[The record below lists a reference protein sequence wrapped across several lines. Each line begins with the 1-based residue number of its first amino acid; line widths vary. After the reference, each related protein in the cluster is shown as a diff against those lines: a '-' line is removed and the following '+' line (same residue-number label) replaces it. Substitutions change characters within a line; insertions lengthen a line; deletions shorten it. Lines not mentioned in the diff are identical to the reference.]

1 MAGIPDYQTLMLPVL
16 QTFADGKEH
25 STQSTIEAIA
35 NQLNLSQAERE
46 ELLPSGNKTIL
57 NSRVGWA
64 KTYLV
69 KAMLLDSPRR
79 AVFRITERGK
89 QVLAENLIQIDNEF
103 LKRFEQFN
111 TFLKHEANE
120 YTRTNDI
127 IPQELNFISR
137 EDGKEISFSAEP
149 PTHSQTP
156 TERID
161 TVYSEIR
168 SALSQEVLDRV
179 LELTPARF
187 ERLVV
192 ELLVTMGYGGAL
204 PDAGSMTKLSGDEG
218 IDGIIKEDKL
228 GLDMIYLQAK
238 RWKDTTVGKPEIQKF
253 VGALAGQKAQKGV
266 FITTSTFSKG
276 AREYT
281 ANLQQKVVL
290 IDGEQLAE
298 LMIEYNLGVSVAQTY
313 LIKRVDNDY
322 FDENID

>member
-1 MAGIPDYQTLMLPVL
+1 MAGIPDYQTLMLPLL
-16 QTFADGKEH
+16 QLFADGKERKFRSLH
-25 STQSTIEAIA
+25 EELAIQF
-35 NQLNLSQAERE
+35 QLTKQERE
-46 ELLPSGNKTIL
+46 ALLPSRKQPIFVN
-57 NSRVGWA
+57 RVSWA

-69 KAMLLDSPRR
+69 KALLIEQVRR
-79 AVFRITERGK
+79 GYFTLTERGK
-89 QVLAENLIQIDNEF
+89 TVLASKPENINNKFLRQFPEF
-103 LKRFEQFN
+103 VAFEVRSNRGEIEKRDTSESI
-111 TFLKHEANE
+111 A
-120 YTRTNDI
+120 
-127 IPQELNFISR
+127 
-137 EDGKEISFSAEP
+137 SAIE
-149 PTHSQTP
+149 TP
-156 TERID
+156 TEQM
-161 TVYSEIR
+161 EKAFAELR
-168 SALSQEVLDRV
+168 STLSKEVLERV

-204 PDAGSMTKLSGDEG
+204 PDAGSMTRLSGDEG

-238 RWKDTTVGKPEIQKF
+238 RWKEGNNVGRPDIQKF

-266 FITTSTFSKG
+266 FITTSAFSKE
-276 AREYT
+276 AREYA

-322 FDENID
+322 FDENLD